1 MYFGLLIHG
10 DGQLMASS
18 PPETLAAMRLAVDA
32 FDAAISEAG
41 QNVGSARLGDPEAT
55 TVIRI
60 RGGRVMAT
68 DGPFAETKEQL
79 GGLYPVDVEDRA
91 AALELAARLPIA
103 AYGAI
108 EVREIAGIDLRR
120 VVAPEG

>member
-10 DGQLMASS
+10 DVELMASS
-18 PPETLAAMRLAVDA
+18 PPADLAAIGRAVDA
-32 FDAAISEAG
+32 FDRDISEAG
-41 QNVGSARLGDPEAT
+41 LNVGSVRLGDNEAT
-55 TVIRI
+55 TVIRV

-79 GGLYPVDVEDRA
+79 GGLYLVEVADRA
-91 AALELAARLPIA
+91 AALELAARLPMA

-108 EVREIAGIDLRR
+108 EVRALAGVDLRR
-120 VVAPEG
+120 VVEPGD